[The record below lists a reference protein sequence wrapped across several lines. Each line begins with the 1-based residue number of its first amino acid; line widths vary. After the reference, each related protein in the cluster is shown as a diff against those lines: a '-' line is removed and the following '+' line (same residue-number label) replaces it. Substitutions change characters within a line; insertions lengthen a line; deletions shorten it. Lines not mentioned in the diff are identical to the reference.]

1 LFISVFA
8 GANPTFY
15 QFYLQCD
22 ILTPKG
28 ILPAGLPDTRDLT
41 RQRHI
46 PEHIPGDAEVTDISP
61 GTARQL
67 TTVMQSNRRRIPG
80 QLIQRLVITSGF
92 QSGALFSIFS
102 R

>member
-1 LFISVFA
+1 MRYPIDIILHSVA
-8 GANPTFY
+8 TRAP
-15 QFYLQCD
+15 LS
-22 ILTPKG
+22 
-28 ILPAGLPDTRDLT
+28 LPGRLSDTRDLT